1 MTAFPGIQSCSD
13 YGNNLLADNQ
23 FNEEEKNKIKQEIE
37 SLGQRFQILQ
47 KDINDEQDRSEMV
60 QHASFIFLVL
70 TFQWLEEI
78 FKYKFYLMN
87 NGVMKRSKI
96 EMGQK
101 AFNCK

>member
-60 QHASFIFLVL
+60 QHASFIF
-70 TFQWLEEI
+70 
-78 FKYKFYLMN
+78 
-87 NGVMKRSKI
+87 
-96 EMGQK
+96 
-101 AFNCK
+101 